1 MGAANEGKLSRIVNL
16 WLISPSNA
24 VAGFSTTFYIALFSN
39 IGEIAIRG
47 AKKKTGAARQIGKE
61 LASPS
66 SRDRRNGGSAASSEV
81 EAGRPSEK
89 YQRILDAAIE
99 VIAKKGF
106 HNSRVSEIAQ
116 QAGVADGTIY
126 LYFKSKEQILMTAL
140 DTAFQSFLARARK
153 ELAGTESPAI
163 RLRKLATLHLS
174 SLERNRSLAV
184 VLQTE
189 LRQSAKFLAEFS
201 QRDLKNYFNLI
212 REVVR
217 EGQQAG
223 IFREDISDK
232 IFAACFFGALDELVT
247 AWVLSKRGYE
257 LTAAAN
263 PVVDLMFSG
272 MENRP

>member
-1 MGAANEGKLSRIVNL
+1 MPRVCGHLSKLQSSCR
-16 WLISPSNA
+16 
-24 VAGFSTTFYIALFSN
+24 IALNVLQCTFSSTAETV
-39 IGEIAIRG
+39 ISSV
-47 AKKKTGAARQIGKE
+47 KKK
-61 LASPS
+61 ASPTKS
-66 SRDRRNGGSAASSEV
+66 KDKRRFATEDTRDGGPTAER
-81 EAGRPSEK
+81 GRPVEK

-106 HNSRVSEIAQ
+106 HNSRVSEIAE

-140 DTAFQSFLARARK
+140 DTAFQSFLARARI
-153 ELAGTESPAI
+153 ELADNESPAI
-163 RLRKLATLHLS
+163 RLRKLAALHLS

-217 EGQQAG
+217 DGQQAG

-232 IFAACFFGALDELVT
+232 IFAACFFGALDELAT
-247 AWVLSKRGYE
+247 AWVLSERGYD
-257 LTAAAN
+257 LTATAN

>member
-1 MGAANEGKLSRIVNL
+1 M
-16 WLISPSNA
+16 ISS
-24 VAGFSTTFYIALFSN
+24 
-39 IGEIAIRG
+39 
-47 AKKKTGAARQIGKE
+47 AKKK
-61 LASPS
+61 ASPTKS
-66 SRDRRNGGSAASSEV
+66 KEKRRFVNPDTRDGGPTGGA
-81 EAGRPSEK
+81 EAERGRPLEK

-106 HNSRVSEIAQ
+106 HNSRVSEIAE

-153 ELAGTESPAI
+153 ELADQESPAI
-163 RLRKLATLHLS
+163 RLRKLAALHLS

-212 REVVR
+212 RQIVR

-232 IFAACFFGALDELVT
+232 IFAACFFGALDELAT
-247 AWVLSKRGYE
+247 AWVLSERGYD

>member
-1 MGAANEGKLSRIVNL
+1 MAGAPIE
-16 WLISPSNA
+16 
-24 VAGFSTTFYIALFSN
+24 
-39 IGEIAIRG
+39 
-47 AKKKTGAARQIGKE
+47 AA
-61 LASPS
+61 
-66 SRDRRNGGSAASSEV
+66 
-81 EAGRPSEK
+81 RPSEK

-106 HNSRVSEIAQ
+106 HNSRVSEIAE

-140 DTAFQSFLARARK
+140 DTAFQSFLARARR
-153 ELAGTESPAI
+153 ELAGTDSPAI
-163 RLRKLATLHLS
+163 RLRKLAALHLS

-217 EGQQAG
+217 EGQQSG

-247 AWVLSKRGYE
+247 AWVLSERGYD

>member
-1 MGAANEGKLSRIVNL
+1 MAAAGEGKPQACRDVWSSVCLRKFK
-16 WLISPSNA
+16 A
-24 VAGFSTTFYIALFSN
+24 VAGLASGVLQCPFSSTAETDIPS
-39 IGEIAIRG
+39 
-47 AKKKTGAARQIGKE
+47 AKKK
-61 LASPS
+61 ASPTQPKGK
-66 SRDRRNGGSAASSEV
+66 RPLVPQDARNGDSAHA
-81 EAGRPSEK
+81 EAEGGRPSEK

-140 DTAFQSFLARARK
+140 DTAFQQFLARARK
-153 ELAGTESPAI
+153 ELAENESPAI
-163 RLRKLATLHLS
+163 RLRKLAALHLS

-189 LRQSAKFLAEFS
+189 LRQSAKFLAQFS

-247 AWVLSKRGYE
+247 AWVLSERGYD
-257 LTAAAN
+257 LAAAAN

>member
-1 MGAANEGKLSRIVNL
+1 MVLGPANERQAEQDGEPLNIRMQLRIRVQRFTL
-16 WLISPSNA
+16 PFQQHW
-24 VAGFSTTFYIALFSN
+24 
-39 IGEIAIRG
+39 EIAIRG
-47 AKKKTGAARQIGKE
+47 AKKKSGGARQIDKQVA
-61 LASPS
+61 ASS
-66 SRDRRNGGSAASSEV
+66 SRGRRNGGSTASSEA
-81 EAGRPSEK
+81 EAARPSEK

-153 ELAGTESPAI
+153 ELAGTDSPAI
-163 RLRKLATLHLS
+163 RLRKLAALHLG
-174 SLERNRSLAV
+174 SLEQNRSLAV

-247 AWVLSKRGYE
+247 AWVLSERGYD

>member
-1 MGAANEGKLSRIVNL
+1 MQDCRKAFYSAFAAALRETEI
-16 WLISPSNA
+16 PS
-24 VAGFSTTFYIALFSN
+24 
-39 IGEIAIRG
+39 
-47 AKKKTGAARQIGKE
+47 AKKK
-61 LASPS
+61 ASPAKS
-66 SRDRRNGGSAASSEV
+66 KEKRPLVPPGAHNGGSAARP
-81 EAGRPSEK
+81 EAEGGRPSEK

-106 HNSRVSEIAQ
+106 HNSRVAEIAQ

-140 DTAFQSFLARARK
+140 DSAFQQFLARARK
-153 ELAGTESPAI
+153 ELAGHESPAI
-163 RLRKLATLHLS
+163 RLRKLAALHLS

-217 EGQQAG
+217 EGQQAK

-247 AWVLSKRGYE
+247 AWVLSERGYD